1 MITMSKGN
9 KKITKRKLPATNNK
23 VLVRTGSLHF
33 FKKYRQPVIKFWSV
47 PVPVRETVQNK
58 MHLAA
63 LLYLT
68 TVQLKKQMI
77 SSQVTIIQFNQAIIS
92 SMLIH

>member
-1 MITMSKGN
+1 MTTMSQGN
-9 KKITKRKLPATNNK
+9 KKITRKIPAMNNK
-23 VLVRTGSLHF
+23 VLVLTGSLHF

-47 PVPVRETVQNK
+47 LVPVRETVRNK

-68 TVQLKKQMI
+68 KVQLKKQII